1 MPWPAAVGTNNTE
14 RPANPET
21 QQQWS
26 SDPWS
31 IRPNRKRDHAGA
43 RPSRVGRQEKIRGRE
58 EEMSS
63 PRSLDRLDSGEQQWR
78 DGRDVRVASG
88 GGGWRSARGDG
99 SPLFIFST
107 GTGTRAVGLARAGS
121 ARVILF

>member
-1 MPWPAAVGTNNTE
+1 
-14 RPANPET
+14 
-21 QQQWS
+21 
-26 SDPWS
+26 
-31 IRPNRKRDHAGA
+31 
-43 RPSRVGRQEKIRGRE
+43 
-58 EEMSS
+58 MSS

-107 GTGTRAVGLARAGS
+107 GHGNAGS
-121 ARVILF
+121 WARQSWIGPGDSFLNM